1 MNRVVITGLGAITP
15 IGIGKDK
22 YWDSLVNGKS
32 GVGYIT
38 RFDPED
44 FITKIAAEIKDFNP
58 EDYMDKKEVRRADRF
73 TQYALAGTYLA
84 LEDGKVDFSLVDQD
98 RVGVV
103 LGTGI
108 GGMETL
114 ESEHSKLIEKGPK
127 RISPLFIPMMIS
139 NMAPGQISMK
149 YGLRGPTMTIT
160 TACASGNHAIG
171 EAFKMIQRGVC
182 DMIITGGSE
191 AAITPLAVSGFNAM
205 KALST
210 RNDEPAKA
218 SRPFDKNRDG
228 FVMGEGAGILLLE
241 ELDHA
246 LKRNATIYAEI
257 VGYGATSDAYHI
269 TAPDPEGEG
278 ARKAMDLA
286 LLDANVSSDQVDY
299 INAHGTSTYYN
310 DKLETLAIKKL
321 FKEHAYNINISSTKS
336 MTGHLLGGA
345 ASIEA
350 IATCLA
356 IKEGLIPPTINYEVP
371 DEECDLNYTPN
382 NTVKREIKFA
392 ISNSLGFGGH
402 NGSILFKKFM

>member
-15 IGIGKDK
+15 IGIGKEEF
-22 YWDSLVNGKS
+22 WDSLIKGKS
-32 GVGYIT
+32 GVDYIT
-38 RFDPED
+38 RFDTED

-58 EDYMDKKEVRRADRF
+58 EDYMDKKEVRRTDRF

-84 LEDGKVDFSLVDQD
+84 LKDGNIDLSQVDKD

-103 LGTGI
+103 IGSGI
-108 GGMETL
+108 GGMDTL
-114 ESEHSKLIEKGPK
+114 EMEHTKLIEKGPK

-149 YGLRGPTMTIT
+149 YNLKGPTMIIT

-171 EAFKMIQRGVC
+171 EAFKMIQRGTC
-182 DMIITGGSE
+182 HMIITGGSE
-191 AAITPLAVSGFNAM
+191 AAITPLALAGFNAM

-210 RNDEPAKA
+210 RNEEPSKA

-228 FVMGEGAGILLLE
+228 FVMGEGAGILILE
-241 ELDHA
+241 ELNHA
-246 LKRNATIYAEI
+246 LRRNAIIYAEI
-257 VGYGATSDAYHI
+257 VGYGASSDAYHI
-269 TAPDPEGEG
+269 TAPDPEVEG
-278 ARKAMDLA
+278 ARKAMELA
-286 LLDANVSSDQVDY
+286 LLDGKVSYDQIDY

-310 DKLETLAIKKL
+310 DKLETLAIKKV

-356 IKEGLIPPTINYEVP
+356 IKEGIIPPTINYEVP

-382 NTVKREIKFA
+382 KAVKREINFA
-392 ISNSLGFGGH
+392 MSNSLGFGGH
-402 NGSILFKKFM
+402 NATILLKRFV